1 MREMICI
8 PIMARDSAEAIKKM
22 SEISPLADL
31 MEIRLDVMESFDLK
45 KIVQAAVKPVIV
57 TYRSKKEGGRG
68 LVRYETRLRHLL
80 RAVEVG
86 ADFVDVEF
94 SMPQIYRQEI
104 FQAGGM
110 SRLILSVH
118 FSNRTPPTE
127 TLEDTFR
134 KMTATGA
141 DIVKIITYAMVPE
154 DNLRVLGLIP
164 LAQDLG
170 VKIIAFC
177 MGPLGRI
184 SRISTLMMG
193 GYLSFASFE
202 EGEESASGQ
211 IPVRKMRRI
220 LELLT

>member
-1 MREMICI
+1 MICI
-8 PIMARDSAEAIKKM
+8 PIMARDSAEAIQKM
-22 SEISPLADL
+22 SRVSPLADL
-31 MEIRLDVMESFDLK
+31 MEIRLDVMDSFDLK
-45 KIVQAAVKPVIV
+45 EIVQAAAKPVIV

-68 LVRYETRLRHLL
+68 LARYETRVRHLL
-80 RAVEVG
+80 RAIEVG

-110 SRLILSVH
+110 SRVILSVH

-127 TLEDTFR
+127 TLEDAFR

-141 DIVKIITYAMVPE
+141 EIVKIVTYARKPE
-154 DNLRVLGLIP
+154 DCIRVLGLIP
-164 LAQDLG
+164 LAQSLS
-170 VKIIAFC
+170 VRIIAFC

-184 SRISTLMMG
+184 SRIFTLMMG

-211 IPVRKMRRI
+211 IPVNKMRNI
-220 LELLT
+220 LDLLN